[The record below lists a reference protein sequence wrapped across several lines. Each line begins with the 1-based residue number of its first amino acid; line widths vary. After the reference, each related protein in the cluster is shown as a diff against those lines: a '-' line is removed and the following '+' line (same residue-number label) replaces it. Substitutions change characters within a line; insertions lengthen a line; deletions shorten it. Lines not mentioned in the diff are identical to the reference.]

1 MNYIL
6 LYSYYIGG
14 INLWKYHKY
23 LSSQCKSMFVISEKI
38 RKILED
44 RTNVDIVFYNIEST
58 LIDTFDMFHKINNL
72 NVVSSEMN

>member
-1 MNYIL
+1 MNYI

-14 INLWKYHKY
+14 INLWKYQKY

-44 RTNVDIVFYNIEST
+44 RTNVDIFFYNIEST
-58 LIDTFDMFHKINNL
+58 SIDTFDMFHKINNL